1 MPARLRG
8 AAPHIEEAVDE
19 QFAGVPE
26 NEIMQIVH
34 DNASNQ
40 AAVGGHGAD
49 KQRRHGHDRGEVLVD
64 LAVALADV
72 TLILGVSLAIVDVLS
87 AKPRE
92 WRVSEWARAR
102 WLTS

>member
-1 MPARLRG
+1 MTTPATKQLSV
-8 AAPHIEEAVDE
+8 AMAPT
-19 QFAGVPE
+19 
-26 NEIMQIVH
+26 
-34 DNASNQ
+34 
-40 AAVGGHGAD
+40 